1 MPCTGAEESEG
12 EDMSKGL
19 FSLPFMRRAQQKRK
33 LAAEKEAKQL
43 LAELDGQSA
52 ALETPTLGRRNFGL
66 QGGVQV
72 KLILLFRNNHLS
84 FVSCSSNGSDCIEW
98 KGWFCGT

>member
-1 MPCTGAEESEG
+1 
-12 EDMSKGL
+12 MSKGL

-52 ALETPTLGRRNFGL
+52 ALESPTLGRRNFGL

-72 KLILLFRNNHLS
+72 TPFLPPTPSPSADLHP
-84 FVSCSSNGSDCIEW
+84 
-98 KGWFCGT
+98 